1 MMIDATFW
9 VAVSFFAFVALLIY
23 FKIPQKVTNVLIESI
38 NNIKNEVEDAEKLK
52 EEANN
57 ILSDYEKKI
66 STSKDEIKEM
76 IDNAN
81 DDAEKIILKTN
92 KEFHLQMENR
102 KRNTED
108 RIKQMKNEALKDIKN
123 ASVKIAVQ
131 SVVMLLRN
139 SLDKSKLNKLY
150 LSSIEETKL
159 ALRKKSS

>member
-1 MMIDATFW
+1 
-9 VAVSFFAFVALLIY
+9 
-23 FKIPQKVTNVLIESI
+23 
-38 NNIKNEVEDAEKLK
+38 
-52 EEANN
+52 
-57 ILSDYEKKI
+57 
-66 STSKDEIKEM
+66 M

>member
-1 MMIDATFW
+1 MID
-9 VAVSFFAFVALLIY
+9 
-23 FKIPQKVTNVLIESI
+23 K
-38 NNIKNEVEDAEKLK
+38 
-52 EEANN
+52 
-57 ILSDYEKKI
+57 
-66 STSKDEIKEM
+66 
-76 IDNAN
+76 AN

-131 SVVMLLRN
+131 SVEMLLRN